1 MRGLLKNVD
10 GESPSLLPGEEKE
23 FQILSPSCYL
33 RYANYSFIEQPPAPP
48 LPVTAATATAAAAIR
63 HVDFYFTWQVPLQ
76 ILALLNHP
84 VRQICRSIPPFKH
97 RIGIEIRTNSCE
109 IISCNSNMGSMQL
122 LQSIPSL
129 KRGVS

>member
-33 RYANYSFIEQPPAPP
+33 RYANYSFIEQPLPPPPP

-63 HVDFYFTWQVPLQ
+63 HVDFYLTWQVPLQ

-84 VRQICRSIPPFKH
+84 VRQICRSILPFKH
-97 RIGIEIRTNSCE
+97 RIGIEIRTN
-109 IISCNSNMGSMQL
+109 
-122 LQSIPSL
+122 
-129 KRGVS
+129 

>member
-23 FQILSPSCYL
+23 FQILSPSYYP

-48 LPVTAATATAAAAIR
+48 LPVTAAAAIR
-63 HVDFYFTWQVPLQ
+63 HVDFYFTWQVPLH

-97 RIGIEIRTNSCE
+97 RIGIEIRTN
-109 IISCNSNMGSMQL
+109 
-122 LQSIPSL
+122 
-129 KRGVS
+129 